1 MSNDTLKIEVLSQ
14 STIKKMQE
22 SVTNGKVPQV
32 ACKNSKAIR
41 RKNVDVDLASAWRS
55 PFGVDIDKTLHC
67 PYYSRYS
74 DKTQVFSFYK
84 NDDITRRW
92 LHVQFVSRIARTIGA
107 ALHLNVDLIEAIALG
122 HDIGHT
128 PFAHTGEVYLRNLY
142 KEHTGRHF
150 HHNVHSVRVLDGIFP
165 YNLTLQTLNGI
176 ALHNGEQDCGE
187 FQPQPM
193 TSFDEFDKMIE
204 KCYVDGDV
212 SSSVQPC
219 TLEGCVVRISDI
231 IAYLGKDRQ
240 DAMRMNRASENDFK
254 NVDMTS
260 IDADIIDNLIVN
272 VIDLSY
278 GKPYIKLD
286 KKHFNALQRS
296 KKENYTKIYN
306 ANTNEAKLDLTVK
319 PMMTDIYGTL
329 LDDLKRNNRLSPIF
343 TQHVDYINSVF
354 TKRDKP
360 YLSSEYNQIVV
371 DYIASMT
378 DDYFTDLHEY
388 LFPNSKYKVI
398 YKGYFD

>member
-1 MSNDTLKIEVLSQ
+1 MSEKSLNYEVLSQ
-14 STIKKMQE
+14 ETLKKMQD
-22 SVTNGKVPQV
+22 SIVSGKIPQV
-32 ACKNSKAIR
+32 AFKNSKSLR
-41 RKNVDVDLASAWRS
+41 RMNSLNDLATAWRS
-55 PFGVDIDKTLHC
+55 PFGVDIDKIIHC
-67 PYYSRYS
+67 PFYSRYS
-74 DKTQVFSFYK
+74 DKTQVFSLYK

-92 LHVQFVSRIARTIGA
+92 LHVQFVSRIARTIGS

-128 PFAHTGEVYLRNLY
+128 PFAHTGEVYLRELY
-142 KEHTGRHF
+142 RENTGRHF
-150 HHNVHSVRVLDGIFP
+150 HHNIHSVRVLDGVFP
-165 YNLTLQTLNGI
+165 YNLNLQTLNGI

-187 FQPQPM
+187 FHPMPM
-193 TSFDEFDKMIE
+193 TSFEEFDKMIE

-219 TLEGCVVRISDI
+219 SLEGCVVRISDI

-240 DAMRMNRASENDFK
+240 DAMRMNRINESDFS
-254 NVDMTS
+254 NVDKTS

-278 GKPYIKLD
+278 GKNYIKLD
-286 KKHFNALQRS
+286 KKHFNALQKS
-296 KKENYTKIYN
+296 KKENYAKIYHAN
-306 ANTNEAKLDLTVK
+306 ASYAKLDLTIK
-319 PMMTDIYGTL
+319 PMMAEIYGTL
-329 LDDLKRNNRLSPIF
+329 LDDLKKNNRISPIF

-354 TKRDKP
+354 AKREKP

-378 DDYFTDLHEY
+378 DDYFTDLYEY
-388 LFPNSKYKVI
+388 LFPNSKLKVI